1 MRMKYLIFTLLLSL
15 ATPVIS
21 QEVGYLVDEGERLEK
36 GMKDGEALEKYREAL
51 KIAPSDLRAR
61 VRCSEIMSAIGYR
74 DTDPARRKRAFEEA
88 RDLAR
93 EALKTDSLSAD
104 AHYVMAL
111 ALSRLTEAAT
121 IKEKLQLVGEIHRYA
136 ETATRIHPDHRKALY
151 TLGKWHMEVASLGM
165 AQKAAIKLA
174 VKDLPEASLEQAV
187 VLFERVRTLAP
198 GFIAN
203 LLALAEAYKATGRSD
218 KAIPVLERLV
228 KLPPVSQDDPAYKD
242 KARKL
247 LNSLY

>member
-1 MRMKYLIFTLLLSL
+1 MKYLMFTLLISL

-36 GMKDGEALEKYREAL
+36 GMKDAEALEKYREAL

-61 VRCSEIMSAIGYR
+61 VRCSEILCTIGYR
-74 DTDPARRKRAFEEA
+74 DTDPARRKMAFEEA
-88 RDLAR
+88 RDLAL

-104 AHYVMAL
+104 AQYAM

-136 ETATRIHPDHRKALY
+136 ETATRIHPDHKKALY
-151 TLGKWHMEVASLGM
+151 TLGKWHMELAALGM

-174 VKDLPEASLEQAV
+174 VKDLPEASLEQSV

-203 LLALAEAYKATGRSD
+203 LLALAEAYKAAGRSD
-218 KAIPVLERLV
+218 KAIPILERLV
-228 KLPPVSQDDPAYKD
+228 KLPPASQDDPAYKE